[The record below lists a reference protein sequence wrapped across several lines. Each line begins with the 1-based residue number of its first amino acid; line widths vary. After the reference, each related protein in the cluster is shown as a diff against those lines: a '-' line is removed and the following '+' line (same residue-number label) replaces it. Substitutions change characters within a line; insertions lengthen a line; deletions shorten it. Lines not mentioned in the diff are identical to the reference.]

1 MNWKIKRHQLI
12 ASKSWEK
19 FKMKH
24 LVKAI
29 NRSKVVD
36 GYGKI
41 TKVNLVLEVGECYI
55 MRNDI
60 ILNKLKTQEELMGTM
75 PLSVTFR
82 SDDKDHR

>member
-1 MNWKIKRHQLI
+1 
-12 ASKSWEK
+12 
-19 FKMKH
+19 MKH